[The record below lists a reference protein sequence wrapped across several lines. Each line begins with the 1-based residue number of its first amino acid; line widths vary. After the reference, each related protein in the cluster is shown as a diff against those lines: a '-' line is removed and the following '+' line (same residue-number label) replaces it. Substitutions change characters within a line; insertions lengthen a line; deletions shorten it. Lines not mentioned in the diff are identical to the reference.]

1 MTTASG
7 TRELPFA
14 RPIVWAALAALP
26 PYCPVCDVSYVRT
39 GTGIGDEDEAV
50 AISEGTRFVCV
61 RGRLNGSP
69 VPANA
74 VDGEVVEWTAERS
87 IGTRLELA
95 SETWQTHVEL
105 SDVAGGSTQVT
116 VTVTHEPKRSG
127 WLRRTVRRKA
137 TERMVRETVDSEL
150 DMLPDHVER
159 MGEGR
164 PGSSAVAPGSASVDE
179 EECGWVLHLVGTVNA
194 TDVTRLELQ
203 QRLEEIPIVAIDVR
217 DLVYLDATALPA
229 LARWA
234 RRCSQAGR
242 LAVIRGV
249 NPDFDRLLSVMGL
262 TSAFLRDR

>member
-26 PYCPVCDVSYVRT
+26 PYCPVCDVSYVCT
-39 GTGIGDEDEAV
+39 ETGDEEEAG
-50 AISEGTRFVCV
+50 AIGEGTTFVCV
-61 RGRLNGSP
+61 RGRLDGSP

-95 SETWQTHVEL
+95 TETWQTRVEL

-150 DMLPDHVER
+150 DKLPDHVER

-164 PGSSAVAPGSASVDE
+164 PGSSAVAPASASVDE

-194 TDVTRLELQ
+194 TDVRRLQLQ
-203 QRLEEIPIVAIDVR
+203 QRLEEVPIVAIDVR
-217 DLVYLDATALPA
+217 DLTYLDSTALPA

-234 RRCSQAGR
+234 RRSSQAGR
-242 LAVIRGV
+242 QAVIRGV
-249 NPDFDRLLSVMGL
+249 NPDFDQMLNVMGL
-262 TSAFLRDR
+262 TSGFLRDD